1 MNESEFEAELR
12 ALKPAA
18 PSPTLATRIA
28 AELPAHS
35 LAVAPSHAVEPAPAA
50 GVVARSRQEPVL
62 LGLLRR
68 LLWAGAGAAVATV
81 VLLNRAPDLPPT
93 PTSGAP
99 TQTASIVVNEVPDQ
113 SVSELIESADE
124 GLIYDQDSATPQRQ
138 MRYTYLERHFWTNPQ
153 TGAVIEFEVPR
164 EDIVLMPVAMQ

>member
-35 LAVAPSHAVEPAPAA
+35 LAVAPSRALDHAPAA
-50 GVVARSRQEPVL
+50 GVVARPQRESLL

-68 LLWAGAGAAVATV
+68 LLWAGAGAAVASV
-81 VLLNRAPDLPPT
+81 VLLNRTPEFPQT
-93 PTSGAP
+93 PTSLAP
-99 TQTASIVVNEVPDQ
+99 TQAASIAVNAAPDQ
-113 SVSELIESADE
+113 TVSELIESADE
-124 GLIYDQDSATPQRQ
+124 GLIYDQDSASPQRQ